1 MRTRYQTA
9 LLLALLVK
17 RSGERRVRVS
27 AKTFKMLSGRKQ
39 LRSSFVVDVS
49 EHLQGDFGVYL
60 TELDTGGYGLIYA
73 KSLEAA
79 KAALGTK
86 LLTQEELSLLKRRE
100 DLNWT
105 GLEEELTDLDDEEED
120 NDE

>member
-9 LLLALLVK
+9 LLLAILVK

-27 AKTFKMLSGRKQ
+27 AKTLKMLSGRKQ
-39 LRSSFVVDVS
+39 LRSSFVVDVV
-49 EHLQGDFGVYL
+49 EYLQGDFGL
-60 TELDTGGYGLIYA
+60 CMTELDSGGFGLIYA

-79 KAALGTK
+79 KAALGSK
-86 LLTQEELSLLKRRE
+86 LLNQDELAALKGKAE
-100 DLNWT
+100 WKWDDLE
-105 GLEEELTDLDDEEED
+105 GEIAELDQDDED